1 MEERDYHSLQKG
13 TKLNGRYI
21 IEDVLGEGGFGITYA
36 GRDEL
41 LGVKVAVKE
50 YYPQGIVVRN
60 NSVDD
65 VVTVTYAKQK
75 DVFNKGKTKFLEEA
89 RVIAKFND
97 QEGIVNVTDFFEAN
111 NTAYIVMEYLD
122 GITLKEYIAE
132 NGVLSPEDILELM
145 APVLESLDEVH
156 KQGLIHRDISPDNIM
171 LLKNG
176 KVKLMDFGAAR
187 DYTDFGE
194 KSLSIV
200 LKPGY
205 APEEQYRS
213 RGIQGPWTDIYALS
227 ATIYKCITGITPEES
242 MQRVIEDS
250 LEKPSKYC
258 KDIPKG
264 MENAIMK
271 GMAALQKNRYQNLK
285 EFCEALYS
293 DFEDAGE
300 EKKKPVSKS
309 DGTLKSVNE
318 EKEKAKSGQ
327 NALGTGM
334 EKLQNLTK
342 KQKMIAGA
350 AVNPGSASYICG
362 NEFIWWKEAKQQYI

>member
-1 MEERDYHSLQKG
+1 
-13 TKLNGRYI
+13 
-21 IEDVLGEGGFGITYA
+21 
-36 GRDEL
+36 
-41 LGVKVAVKE
+41 
-50 YYPQGIVVRN
+50 
-60 NSVDD
+60 
-65 VVTVTYAKQK
+65 
-75 DVFNKGKTKFLEEA
+75 
-89 RVIAKFND
+89 
-97 QEGIVNVTDFFEAN
+97 
-111 NTAYIVMEYLD
+111 
-122 GITLKEYIAE
+122 
-132 NGVLSPEDILELM
+132 
-145 APVLESLDEVH
+145 
-156 KQGLIHRDISPDNIM
+156 
-171 LLKNG
+171 
-176 KVKLMDFGAAR
+176 
-187 DYTDFGE
+187 
-194 KSLSIV
+194 
-200 LKPGY
+200 
-205 APEEQYRS
+205 
-213 RGIQGPWTDIYALS
+213 
-227 ATIYKCITGITPEES
+227 

-342 KQKMIAGA
+342 
-350 AVNPGSASYICG
+350 SRR
-362 NEFIWWKEAKQQYI
+362 

>member
-1 MEERDYHSLQKG
+1 MEERDYHSLPKG

-271 GMAALQKNRYQNLK
+271 GMSALQKNRYQNLK

-300 EKKKPVSKS
+300 EKKS
-309 DGTLKSVNE
+309 LF
-318 EKEKAKSGQ
+318 Q
-327 NALGTGM
+327 NQMGL
-334 EKLQNLTK
+334 
-342 KQKMIAGA
+342 
-350 AVNPGSASYICG
+350 
-362 NEFIWWKEAKQQYI
+362 

>member
-1 MEERDYHSLQKG
+1 
-13 TKLNGRYI
+13 
-21 IEDVLGEGGFGITYA
+21 
-36 GRDEL
+36 
-41 LGVKVAVKE
+41 
-50 YYPQGIVVRN
+50 
-60 NSVDD
+60 
-65 VVTVTYAKQK
+65 
-75 DVFNKGKTKFLEEA
+75 
-89 RVIAKFND
+89 
-97 QEGIVNVTDFFEAN
+97 
-111 NTAYIVMEYLD
+111 
-122 GITLKEYIAE
+122 
-132 NGVLSPEDILELM
+132 
-145 APVLESLDEVH
+145 
-156 KQGLIHRDISPDNIM
+156 
-171 LLKNG
+171 
-176 KVKLMDFGAAR
+176 
-187 DYTDFGE
+187 
-194 KSLSIV
+194 
-200 LKPGY
+200 
-205 APEEQYRS
+205 
-213 RGIQGPWTDIYALS
+213 
-227 ATIYKCITGITPEES
+227 

-350 AVNPGSASYICG
+350 AVILVVLLIFAGTSLSGGKKQNSSTSYLPT
-362 NEFIWWKEAKQQYI
+362 ERELL